1 MENAIFTI
9 SRGTAGRVN
18 VKSKR
23 FNTYNRNEVPE
34 AQLFQTLEE
43 LADIF
48 NNVLKIGI
56 EFAVE

>member
-1 MENAIFTI
+1 MAIFTI
-9 SRGTAGRVN
+9 SRETAGMVN

-23 FNTYNRNEVPE
+23 YNTFNRIEVPE
-34 AQLFQTLEE
+34 AQLFRVMEE

-56 EFAVE
+56 EFVVE

>member
-9 SRGTAGRVN
+9 SRGLTGRVN

-23 FNTYNRNEVPE
+23 FSTYNRIEVPE
-34 AQLFQTLEE
+34 AQLFRVMEE

-56 EFAVE
+56 EFVVE

>member
-9 SRGTAGRVN
+9 SRGQAGRLN

-23 FNTYNRNEVPE
+23 FNTYNRNEIPE
-34 AQLFQTLEE
+34 NQLFRVMEE

-48 NNVLKIGI
+48 NNVLGFGI
-56 EFAVE
+56 EFVIE